1 MRGDLQPTQGSIT
14 LNDVPVTALSE
25 SISDLIGVINQSP
38 YLFHTTVLNN
48 IRLGNESASEEEVWR
63 VLEQVGLKEMVA
75 ALPNGLATMVD
86 EAGLRFSGGERHRLA
101 LARILLKDTPIILLD
116 EPTVGL
122 DPITEQGVLETFFQV
137 LENKTIIWITHHLQG
152 ISMMDRVL
160 FIEDGQLT
168 MSGTP
173 AELAAEN
180 KHFQYLLAIDQGR
193 R

>member
-1 MRGDLQPTQGSIT
+1 M
-14 LNDVPVTALSE
+14 PVTALSE

>member
-1 MRGDLQPTQGSIT
+1 M
-14 LNDVPVTALSE
+14 
-25 SISDLIGVINQSP
+25 
-38 YLFHTTVLNN
+38 
-48 IRLGNESASEEEVWR
+48 
-63 VLEQVGLKEMVA
+63 
-75 ALPNGLATMVD
+75 
-86 EAGLRFSGGERHRLA
+86 RFSGGERHRLA

-122 DPITEQGVLETFFQV
+122 DPITEQDVLETFFQV

-180 KHFQYLLAIDQGR
+180 KHFQHLLAIDQGR